1 MSALPK
7 HAMTADEFLA
17 WAETQPKSED
27 GKYELADGLVIR
39 QQSERIVHV
48 EIKTA
53 LTSALRAAI
62 ERAKAPCFSVGDGA
76 TVRVSPSMV
85 YKPDGLVYCGTRL
98 PPDTVEIREPVIVF
112 EVLSEES
119 AKRDHGDKV
128 EAYFAVPSVQHYL
141 IVDPERYAIVHHRR
155 GTDDNLLTR
164 IRRSGTLRLDPP
176 GIEIELAGVFERA

>member
-1 MSALPK
+1 MLFRS
-7 HAMTADEFLA
+7 
-17 WAETQPKSED
+17 
-27 GKYELADGLVIR
+27 
-39 QQSERIVHV
+39 
-48 EIKTA
+48 
-53 LTSALRAAI
+53 
-62 ERAKAPCFSVGDGA
+62 
-76 TVRVSPSMV
+76 
-85 YKPDGLVYCGTRL
+85 
-98 PPDTVEIREPVIVF
+98 DTVEIREPVIVF